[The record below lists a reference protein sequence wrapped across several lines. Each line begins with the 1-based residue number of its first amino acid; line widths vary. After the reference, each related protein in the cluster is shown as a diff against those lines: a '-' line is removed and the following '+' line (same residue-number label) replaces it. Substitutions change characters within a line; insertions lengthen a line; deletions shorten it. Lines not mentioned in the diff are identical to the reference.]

1 MPALWDVVSD
11 DLSGESCAMHYKAGR
26 ILALVRVDLNIDG
39 PNTDGAV
46 LAVGARLKGWH
57 ESISLRLG
65 PVSAGRSA
73 THAAVGYALEEA
85 QRALMLGERLRGPG
99 HLTVYSDVFVLDYAD
114 RLIQD
119 DLLAGVYE
127 PLMSRLVA
135 FDQAEGTDLIPT
147 LEHYLAGGGS
157 MRRVATVMGI
167 HRNTVLYRLKRIEE
181 VAGVDLDD
189 GEVRFFIQLA
199 LRAYRYLAA

>member
-11 DLSGESCAMHYKAGR
+11 DLSAQSCAMHYKTGR
-26 ILALVRVDLNIDG
+26 ILALVPVD
-39 PNTDGAV
+39 PNAAGSEPS
-46 LAVGARLKGWH
+46 VGARLKGWH
-57 ESISLRLG
+57 QAISLRLG
-65 PVSAGRSA
+65 PISGGRSA
-73 THAAVGYALEEA
+73 THGAVGHALEEA
-85 QRALMLGERLRGPG
+85 QRALTLGERLRGPG
-99 HLTVYSDVFVLDYAD
+99 HLTVYGDVFVLDYAG
-114 RLIQD
+114 RLVED

-127 PLMSRLVA
+127 PVLSRLVA

-147 LEHYLAGGGS
+147 LEHYLAGGCS

-181 VAGVDLDD
+181 VAGLDLDD

-199 LRAYRYLAA
+199 LRAYRYVAA